1 MDIVLEARCTSR
13 VRHTGKHAPGAAVM
27 LGLQRSRVVSRTG
40 TQKVS
45 VVQKD
50 VYVNSHHQPAHLL
63 FS

>member
-1 MDIVLEARCTSR
+1 
-13 VRHTGKHAPGAAVM
+13 M